1 MLIHRYTAVPPIA
14 FVSVIL
20 LSCFAYEACAQIPD
34 VPGWQLYWHDEFDGT
49 TLNTTNWTALS
60 RQDQNNHEKQYYTPG
75 QVTVA
80 NGNLQ
85 LTATNQALGNK
96 QYRSGLITSNMLFGQ
111 GRIEARI
118 DLPTTKGM
126 WPAFWMNPNQ
136 VQWPLG
142 GEIDIMENKGSEP
155 TVVSSAFH
163 WQKDP
168 GLCCNQHFFLTHRY
182 STNDSQSVPVNFTT
196 GYHTYAAEWD
206 KNPTTNVNEIRFYV
220 DNVLHFTVDENASP
234 PNPPGTPPMSDANF
248 TTAKNIILNLAV
260 GGDFDGDPNGTTVF
274 PQTMLVDYVRVWHR
288 PTAMPGDYN
297 GDNQVDAS
305 DYLAWRKSVGQ
316 SGIGLPAD
324 GSGNGT
330 VGQEDFDIW
339 KQNFGDNSAA
349 AAATI
354 AAYSIPEPST
364 AWPMAVSLMV
374 MSAQR
379 FRAPASRNAEV
390 PLRPTK

>member
-1 MLIHRYTAVPPIA
+1 MDFRTPREYHMTICCRTVLRPVTYLLAAIA
-14 FVSVIL
+14 LANSVSE
-20 LSCFAYEACAQIPD
+20 SRAQIPD
-34 VPGWQLYWHDEFDGT
+34 LPGWQLFWHDEFDGT
-49 TLNTTNWTALS
+49 SLNTTNWTALT
-60 RQDQNNHEKQYYTPG
+60 RQNQNNNEKEYYTTG

-85 LTATNQALGNK
+85 LTATNQPLGNK

-136 VQWPLG
+136 VQWPTG

-155 TVVSSAFH
+155 TITSSSFH

-168 GLCCNQHFFLTHRY
+168 NVACCDQHKSVTNTY
-182 STNDSQSVPVNFTT
+182 SANSNGQPVNFTT
-196 GYHTYAAEWD
+196 GFHIYAAEWD
-206 KNPTTNVNEIRFYV
+206 KKPNTTINEIRFYV
-220 DNVLHFTVDENASP
+220 DNNLFFTVDENPSS
-234 PNPPGTPPMSDANF
+234 MSDANF

-288 PTAMPGDYN
+288 PTGIAGDYN
-297 GDNQVDAS
+297 GDGVVDAA
-305 DYLAWRKSVGQ
+305 DYVVWRQSVGQ
-316 SGIGLPAD
+316 SGTGLAAD

-330 VGQEDFDIW
+330 VGQSDYDTW
-339 KQNFGDNSAA
+339 RANFGSTPASGVGAA
-349 AAATI
+349 AAAS
-354 AAYSIPEPST
+354 AVMAVPEPGLGV
-364 AWPMAVSLMV
+364 PMAISV
-374 MSAQR
+374 MLVLAQR
-379 FRAPASRNAEV
+379 Q
-390 PLRPTK
+390 RPPVGK